1 MRALL
6 LGFLLFFNSLDRLTI
21 DLGTSIN
28 QVVNLRVLD
37 LSGRVVRSDKLST
50 NGNQATAT
58 IDVTFLPQGVYLV
71 ELTGGQQKTITKII
85 KE

>member
-6 LGFLLFFNSLDRLTI
+6 LGFLLFSNSLDRLTI

-37 LSGRVVRSDKLST
+37 LSGLVVRSDKLST

-58 IDVTFLPQGVYLV
+58 FDVTFLPQGIYLV